1 MSTMD
6 PETCDNT
13 PNLSN
18 RKSRYQKRKLEFL
31 NYIRDSLERRL
42 AAIDASITTLEK
54 QIARTNI

>member
-1 MSTMD
+1 MD